1 MQNVLVPIF
10 IVGIITLGIY
20 RLFELFVRRQERM
33 AIIEKLQSNV
43 DPSVFANKF
52 NLPILGGQPQL
63 KLSSS
68 WPLRAS
74 LLLVGVGLGLLS
86 AFFLELALTN
96 SMQPEFA
103 SYDYAV
109 RNNIRDSVAIIY
121 LASISLFGGLGLLIA
136 YLIEQKKE
144 KQCKD

>member
-1 MQNVLVPIF
+1 MQQVLVPIC
-10 IVGIITLGIY
+10 IIGIITLGIY
-20 RLFELFVRRQERM
+20 RLFELFVRRNERM
-33 AIIEKLQSNV
+33 AIIEKLQSNA

-52 NLPILGGQPQL
+52 SLPILGGQPQV

-74 LLLVGVGLGLLS
+74 LLLVGVGLGLLV

-96 SMQPEFA
+96 SLSPEFA

-109 RNNIRDSVAIIY
+109 MDNIKDSVAIIY
-121 LASISLFGGLGLLIA
+121 LASVSFFGGLGLLIA
-136 YLIEQKKE
+136 YLVEQKKE
-144 KQCKD
+144 KLHKD

>member
-1 MQNVLVPIF
+1 MQQVLVPIC
-10 IVGIITLGIY
+10 IIGIITLGIY
-20 RLFELFVRRQERM
+20 RLFELFVRRNERM

-52 NLPILGGQPQL
+52 SLPILGGQPQV

-74 LLLVGVGLGLLS
+74 LLLVGVGLGLLV

-96 SMQPEFA
+96 SLSPEFA

-109 RNNIRDSVAIIY
+109 RDNIKDSVAIIY
-121 LASISLFGGLGLLIA
+121 LASVSLFGGLGLLIA
-136 YLIEQKKE
+136 YLVEQKKE
-144 KQCKD
+144 KLHKD